1 LEFERQSPS
10 LPDLFTGRANS
21 EEMPSQVQLKLGLR
35 RRLWPDRLIMRQF
48 DVSNKIHM
56 IYIFFGVRRQ
66 REDQAHMFGSSVSR
80 WTMLH
85 FGAALACFLL
95 AQIAMVS
102 GIAFPA
108 VSLYAPTTLATV
120 HLLTIGWLTVL
131 MLGALHQF
139 VPVMTAQGTTAGASA
154 LLSLIA
160 ILVGLGGMETGFL
173 TLGGYLPPA
182 ALVAL
187 PLGGLVVLSGAAIA
201 AATLSQTLWR
211 TRPLPFSAWF
221 VAAGL
226 VFLFVTLGMGITLGL
241 AFFAPDWVRW
251 PGAFTSGLGL
261 HLLAGLIGW
270 FTLIAMG
277 VSYRLLSMFT
287 LAPEDRGALGIVVF
301 VLSAGGLAA
310 TWLFNLAAALGA
322 VVPEAVAASA
332 AATGL
337 GLALYLFDV
346 ARLYRARR
354 RRKLE
359 LNTLMAVPALA
370 ALAVATLFAAAL
382 GIDGSTESTAGAL
395 GYLFLCGWLSGLG
408 LSQLYKIVPFLTWL
422 ERYGSLLGKQAV
434 PRVQDLV
441 NERRDRPWYILY
453 FVSVAAGTILA
464 ALAWPAL
471 WRVAVAGQLAATL
484 MIVRA
489 LWLVRHGTPVGRISR
504 GSVECPRSSLSSALT
519 TMENKTMA
527 APSLLT
533 LDVRDILKAGGEPF
547 TKIMQTVDALLPGQ
561 GLRLL
566 ATFKPVPLFGVMAQ
580 RGFDHTEREIGG
592 GDWEVTF
599 MPSLQKANAAAG
611 AEVQR

>member
-1 LEFERQSPS
+1 MPGVVVVPASSARTVMSEDHTSGGQATVSRSTSVEIPSAVLGGPTSKPRDLISQPCRPAVVSDGKARSRPWVLEFERQSPS

-310 TWLFNLAAALGA
+310 TC
-322 VVPEAVAASA
+322 
-332 AATGL
+332 L

-453 FVSVAAGTILA
+453 FVSVAAGTI
-464 ALAWPAL
+464 
-471 WRVAVAGQLAATL
+471 
-484 MIVRA
+484 
-489 LWLVRHGTPVGRISR
+489 
-504 GSVECPRSSLSSALT
+504 
-519 TMENKTMA
+519 
-527 APSLLT
+527 
-533 LDVRDILKAGGEPF
+533 
-547 TKIMQTVDALLPGQ
+547 
-561 GLRLL
+561 
-566 ATFKPVPLFGVMAQ
+566 
-580 RGFDHTEREIGG
+580 
-592 GDWEVTF
+592 
-599 MPSLQKANAAAG
+599 
-611 AEVQR
+611 

>member
-1 LEFERQSPS
+1 
-10 LPDLFTGRANS
+10 
-21 EEMPSQVQLKLGLR
+21 
-35 RRLWPDRLIMRQF
+35 
-48 DVSNKIHM
+48 
-56 IYIFFGVRRQ
+56 
-66 REDQAHMFGSSVSR
+66 MFGSSVSR

-85 FGAALACFLL
+85 FGAALVCFLL
-95 AQIAMVS
+95 AQIAMIS

-108 VSLYAPTTLATV
+108 ASLYAPTTLATV

-139 VPVMTAQGTTAGASA
+139 VPVMTAQGTAAGTSA
-154 LLSLIA
+154 LVSLIV
-160 ILVGLGGMETGFL
+160 ILVGLGGMEAGFL

-182 ALVAL
+182 ALAAL
-187 PLGGLVVLSGAAIA
+187 PIGGIVVLSGAAIA

-221 VAAGL
+221 VATGL
-226 VFLFVTLGMGITLGL
+226 AFLFVALGMGITLGL
-241 AFFAPDWVRW
+241 AFFAPGWVRW
-251 PGAFTSGLGL
+251 PGAFSDGLGL

-287 LAPEDRGALGIVVF
+287 LAPEERGALGVAVF

-310 TWLFNLAAALGA
+310 TWLFDLAAALGA
-322 VVPEAVAASA
+322 VVPDAIAASA

-337 GLALYLFDV
+337 GLALYLFDM

-354 RRKLE
+354 RRRLE

-370 ALAVATLFAAAL
+370 ALAVAILSAAAL
-382 GIDGSTESTAGAL
+382 GTVGITASTAGAL

-422 ERYGSLLGKQAV
+422 ERYGSLLGKKAV

-441 NERRDRPWYILY
+441 NERRDRPWFILY
-453 FVSVAAGTILA
+453 FASVAAGAILA
-464 ALAWPAL
+464 AAAWPAL

-489 LWLVRHGTPVGRISR
+489 LWLVRHGAQPAALPAG
-504 GSVECPRSSLSSALT
+504 LSGARDRPLSPALT
-519 TMENKTMA
+519 RTENKTMT
-527 APSLLT
+527 APSLPT

-547 TKIMQTVDALLPGQ
+547 SKIMQTVEALAPGQ
-561 GLRLL
+561 SLRLL

-580 RGFDHTEREIGG
+580 RGFGHTEREIGG
-592 GDWEVTF
+592 GDWEVIFVPAGRSTEA
-599 MPSLQKANAAAG
+599 KAAG
-611 AEVQR
+611 AQAQR